1 MLSGLMTSVFGF
13 GGSLRRGSFS
23 WALLEAEELA
33 PEGVTFELHGRLEL
47 GRFPQFNQDLQEDP
61 PDVVRMFKGRIR
73 AADAV
78 LISTP
83 E

>member
-1 MLSGLMTSVFGF
+1 MTSVFGF
-13 GGSLRRGSFS
+13 GGSLGMAWFS

-33 PEGVTFELHGRLEL
+33 PEGVTFELHVRLEL
-47 GRFPQFNQDLQEDP
+47 GMFLQFSRDPQEDP
-61 PDVVRMFKGRIR
+61 PDVVRRFKGRIR